1 MHTLE
6 VVTVFFGW
14 MTAIN
19 FVFLFVASIM
29 VMTMRGGMSR
39 VYSRMFG
46 VEAADLPRVYFQCLG
61 QYEIAI
67 IVFSLTPYIALR
79 IMS

>member
-29 VMTMRGGMSR
+29 VMTMRGGCP
-39 VYSRMFG
+39 G
-46 VEAADLPRVYFQCLG
+46 
-61 QYEIAI
+61 
-67 IVFSLTPYIALR
+67 YIAECLEWKLPTYPVCIFSASDNTKLR
-79 IMS
+79 SSYSA

>member
-29 VMTMRGGMSR
+29 VMTMRGAMSR

-67 IVFSLTPYIALR
+67 VVLSLTPYIALR

>member
-1 MHTLE
+1 MNTLE

-14 MTAIN
+14 TAVIN

-29 VMTMRGGMSR
+29 VMTMRGVLSR
-39 VYSRMFG
+39 VHSRMFG
-46 VEAADLPRVYFQCLG
+46 VEAADLPRVYFQYLG
-61 QYEIAI
+61 QYKIAI
-67 IVFSLTPYIALR
+67 VVLSLTPYIALR

>member
-1 MHTLE
+1 MNTLE

-14 MTAIN
+14 MTVIN

-29 VMTMRGGMSR
+29 VMTMRGAISR

>member
-29 VMTMRGGMSR
+29 VMTMRGAMSR

>member
-29 VMTMRGGMSR
+29 VMTMRGVISR

-61 QYEIAI
+61 SYEIAI
-67 IVFSLTPYIALR
+67 VVLILTPYIALR

>member
-1 MHTLE
+1 MNTLE
-6 VVTVFFGW
+6 VVAVFFGW
-14 MTAIN
+14 MTVIN

-29 VMTMRGGMSR
+29 VMTMRGAMSR